1 MSDSEKSN
9 IVSLSEVLES
19 KIVKERELEY
29 YYEQLKE
36 IQRKIGFLET
46 DLKLTKQIIHMI
58 EGDKILEVDNS
69 VPLIGIRDDDTT
81 DQQ

>member
-1 MSDSEKSN
+1 MSDKNN

-19 KIVKERELEY
+19 KIIKERELEY

-46 DLKLTKQIIHMI
+46 DLKLTKQIIQLI
-58 EGDKILEVDNS
+58 EAEKIVKIDTS
-69 VPLIGIRDDDTT
+69 VPLITMEDDPHAHE
-81 DQQ
+81 